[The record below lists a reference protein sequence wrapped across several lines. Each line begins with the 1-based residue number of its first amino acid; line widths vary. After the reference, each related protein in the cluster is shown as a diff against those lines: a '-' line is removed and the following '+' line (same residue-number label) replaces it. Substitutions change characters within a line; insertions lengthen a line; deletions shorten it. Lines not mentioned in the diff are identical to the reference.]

1 MLSPSISLFH
11 DFFSSPFPPSPLIS
25 TQNAQGKGEK
35 KKVDTVLTER
45 GKERNRKKRKEEK
58 KMERSKTSFAKIRIT
73 RPIGAKGNSE
83 FIFPSPLD
91 EPSSVVLEIAPQF
104 NSIDVLA
111 SRCTC

>member
-1 MLSPSISLFH
+1 MR
-11 DFFSSPFPPSPLIS
+11 
-25 TQNAQGKGEK
+25 KEKEKK

-91 EPSSVVLEIAPQF
+91 EPSSVVLEIAAQF
-104 NSIDVLA
+104 NSIDALA